1 MSSEIISVLEYI
13 EKEKGISRETMIPV
27 ISNAIKS
34 AAEKAINVGQ
44 ELKIEINP
52 KTGVL
57 KAWALLEVVDSLS
70 DPKSQIHIEKARLMH
85 RDIQVGDIFEQEIS
99 PAHLGRIAAQTARQ
113 GIMQKLRDF
122 EKERI
127 YEDFKDQVGDIVSGT
142 VRRHERGDLI
152 IELGKAEAVLSNRE
166 RIPGEDYSSGERI
179 RCFLL
184 SIDNTSRGPELILSR
199 SNVKF
204 VRRLFELEVTEIAD
218 GTVTIE
224 SIARE
229 AGYRTKVC
237 VHSNDPKV
245 DPVGAC
251 VGTRGARVKTIVR
264 ELGGEKIDIIN
275 YHPDPIKMLEE
286 ALKPAIPK
294 NVRVD
299 EQSRRI
305 HFELAEKD
313 LSVAIGRRGQ
323 NARLTS
329 KLIGWKL
336 DINEEKKSSVGFDQ
350 RVRKAVAGL
359 HQIPGIED
367 ALAERLVAVG
377 FTSPDAFE
385 GVTVADLTE
394 LQFTEEEAESI
405 LKKVADFLE
414 SSFLPSN

>member
-1 MSSEIISVLEYI
+1 MSSEILSVLEYI
-13 EKEKGISRETMIPV
+13 EKEKGISREIMIPV
-27 ISNAIKS
+27 ISNAIKN
-34 AAEKAINVGQ
+34 AAEKATNAGQ

-57 KAWALLEVVDSLS
+57 KAWVLLEVVDSLS
-70 DPKSQIHIEKARLMH
+70 DPKSQIHLEKARLTNK
-85 RDIQVGDIFEQEIS
+85 DVQVGAIFEEEIS
-99 PAHLGRIAAQTARQ
+99 PSHLGRIAAQTARQ
-113 GIMQKLRDF
+113 AIMQKLRDF

-127 YEDFKDQVGDIVSGT
+127 YDDYKDQVGDIVSGT
-142 VRRHERGDLI
+142 VRRRERGDLI
-152 IELGKAEAVLSNRE
+152 IDLGKAEAILSARD
-166 RIPGEDYSSGERI
+166 RIPGEDYSVGERI

-184 SIDNTSRGPELILSR
+184 KIDNSNRGPELILSR
-199 SNVKF
+199 STVKF
-204 VRRLFELEVTEIAD
+204 VRRLFELEVSEIAD

-229 AGYRTKVC
+229 AGYRTKLC
-237 VHSNDPKV
+237 VHSHDPKV

-275 YHPDPIKMLEE
+275 YHPDPVKMLEE
-286 ALKPAIPK
+286 ALKPATPK
-294 NVRVD
+294 NVKVD
-299 EQSRRI
+299 EQNRRI
-305 HFELAEKD
+305 HFEAAEKD
-313 LSVAIGRRGQ
+313 LSIAIGRRGQ

-336 DINEEKKSSVGFDQ
+336 EIDEEKKSSVGFDQ

-367 ALAERLVAVG
+367 DLAERLVALG

-385 GVTVADLTE
+385 GVTVADLIE
-394 LQFTEEEAESI
+394 ARFTEAEAESI
-405 LKKVADFLE
+405 LKKVADFRE
-414 SSFLPSN
+414 SSFLSSN